1 MRLAAA
7 LALCAALAGTA
18 RAEPRLRHRKTHV
31 LALGAGGVVYLL
43 SGTVVQDAL
52 APDACRWCGANGL
65 DSSVRDALVWSDPGR
80 AAAISNVTGYVLA
93 PIAGL
98 GLLLLD
104 DPPRIVDDAIPVLEG
119 VVAGQLVTQV
129 VKLAV
134 GRQRPYAHFAT
145 GAFASSSEDNLAFT
159 SGHTSIAFAFAVGAG
174 TVAHARR
181 ARLEP
186 VIWASGLA
194 IAAST
199 AYLRIAADKH
209 WLTDTLG
216 GAAIGS
222 AAGYFVPRL
231 ARSLPEMEVVPTRS
245 GVALAGRF

>member
-1 MRLAAA
+1 MRLAAFV
-7 LALCAALAGTA
+7 LCVAFATSAH
-18 RAEPRLRHRKTHV
+18 AEPRLRHRKAHV
-31 LALGAGGVVYLL
+31 VALGAGGVVFVLA
-43 SGTVVQDAL
+43 GTVVQDAL

-65 DSSVRDALVWSDPGR
+65 DSSVRDALVWSDPRR
-80 AAAISNVTGYVLA
+80 AAALSNVTGYVLA
-93 PIAGL
+93 PIAAL
-98 GLLLLD
+98 GLPLFD
-104 DPPRIVDDAIPVLEG
+104 DAAHIADDAIPVLEG
-119 VVAGQLVTQV
+119 LVAAELVTQA
-129 VKLAV
+129 VKLSF

-145 GAFASSSEDNLAFT
+145 GEYASSVEDNLSFT

-174 TVAHARR
+174 TVAHARH

-186 VIWASGLA
+186 VIWATGLA
-194 IAAST
+194 IAATT

-231 ARSLPEMEVVPTRS
+231 AGALPEMEVVPTRS
-245 GVALAGRF
+245 GVAVVGRF

>member
-1 MRLAAA
+1 
-7 LALCAALAGTA
+7 
-18 RAEPRLRHRKTHV
+18 V
-31 LALGAGGVVYLL
+31 I
-43 SGTVVQDAL
+43 QDKL
-52 APDACRWCGANGL
+52 APGACRWCGANGL
-65 DSSVRDALVWSDPGR
+65 DTSVRDALLWSDPGR
-80 AAAISNVTGYVLA
+80 AAALSNVTAYVLA
-93 PIAGL
+93 PIAAL
-98 GLLLLD
+98 GLPLFD
-104 DPPRIVDDAIPVLEG
+104 DAPHLADDAIPVLEA

-129 VKLAV
+129 VKLSV

-145 GAFASSSEDNLAFT
+145 GAFASSSEDNLSFS

-174 TVAHARR
+174 TVAHARH

-194 IAAST
+194 IAATT

-222 AAGYFVPRL
+222 AAGYIVPRL

-245 GVALAGRF
+245 GIAVVGRF